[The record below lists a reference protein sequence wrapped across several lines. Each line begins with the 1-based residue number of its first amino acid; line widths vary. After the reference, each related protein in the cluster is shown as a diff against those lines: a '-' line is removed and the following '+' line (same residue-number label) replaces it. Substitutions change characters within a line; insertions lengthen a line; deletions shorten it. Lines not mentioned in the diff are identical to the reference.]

1 MTLKIVHFM
10 RRPSPGAFSI
20 ERLFADLRAA
30 APQDCEISV
39 HTCEN
44 PSKGILPR
52 VQDMW
57 RARAHQGDVNHVT
70 GDVHYLTFLM
80 NPARTVLTIHDLVM
94 LRRLRGLKRFILWVF
109 WYWLPI
115 RRVAEVVVISEAI
128 RKELLQSVRC
138 DPEKVRVIHN
148 AVSEEFQPVPFVFNH
163 KRPRILHVGVGWNKN
178 LERVVRSLEGIE
190 CKLVVIGRLSE
201 GQLFYLT
208 QSGISFENHYG
219 LSREGIRSVYESCDM
234 LLFASLYEGFGL
246 PIVEAQAIGRPVVT
260 SNIHSMPEV
269 AGEAAC
275 LVDPLDTASIRAGVL
290 RVLSDAAYRN
300 DLVARG
306 HKNVLRFSAHRMA
319 ERYAAVYR
327 RLAGVAAS

>member
-1 MTLKIVHFM
+1 MTLRIVHFM
-10 RRPSPGAFSI
+10 RRPSAGAYSI

-30 APQDCEISV
+30 APRDCEISV
-39 HTCEN
+39 YTCEN
-44 PSKGILPR
+44 PSKGLRPR
-52 VQDMW
+52 LRDMW

-94 LRRLRGLKRFILWVF
+94 LRRLRGLKRFVLWLL
-109 WYWLPI
+109 WYWLPV

-128 RKELLQSVRC
+128 RAELLQAVRC

-148 AVSEEFQPVPFVFNH
+148 AVSDEFQPVPYVFNEA
-163 KRPRILHVGVGWNKN
+163 RPRILQMGVTWNKN
-178 LERVVRSLEGIE
+178 IERVAEALAELG
-190 CKLVVIGRLSE
+190 CQLVVVGRLSDD
-201 GQLFYLT
+201 QQAALARF
-208 QSGISFENHYG
+208 GIDVESHVG
-219 LSREGIRSVYESCDM
+219 LSREALVEVYASCDL
-234 LLFASLYEGFGL
+234 LLFASVYEGFGL
-246 PIVEAQAIGRPVVT
+246 PIVEAQAVGRPVVT

-269 AGEAAC
+269 AGGGAC

-290 RVLSDAAYRN
+290 RVLSDAAYRE

-306 HKNVLRFSAHRMA
+306 FENVRDFRSDRMA

>member
-1 MTLKIVHFM
+1 M

-20 ERLFADLRAA
+20 ERLFSDLRAS
-30 APQDCEISV
+30 APPDCEISV
-39 HTCEN
+39 YTCEN
-44 PSKGILPR
+44 PSRGILPR
-52 VQDMW
+52 VQEMV
-57 RARAHQGDVNHVT
+57 RARAQQGDVNHVT

-80 NPARTVLTIHDLVM
+80 DPTRTVLTIHDLVM
-94 LRRLRGLKRFILWVF
+94 LRRLRGLKRFLLWVF

-115 RRVAEVVVISEAI
+115 RRAAEVVVISEAI
-128 RKELLQSVRC
+128 RTELLQSVRC
-138 DPEKVRVIHN
+138 DPGKVRVIHN
-148 AVSEEFQPVPFVFNH
+148 AVSDEFQPVPYVFNQ

-201 GQLFYLT
+201 GQLFYLK
-208 QSGISFENHYG
+208 QSGICFENHHG

-234 LLFASLYEGFGL
+234 LVFASLYEGFGL

-290 RVLSDAAYRN
+290 RVVSDAAYRD

-306 HKNVLRFSAHRMA
+306 HENVLRFSRRRMA
-319 ERYAAVYR
+319 ESYAAVYR
-327 RLAGVAAS
+327 RLAARAAP